1 MEITI
6 LAALFV
12 FGMFCA
18 GVAAFT
24 NSRSLFLFSGITFI
38 LLGVLLI
45 QGYEVPVGQQVNY
58 NYINLTEMTGPTS
71 ETRAFV
77 NFTNSTTRFATINQ
91 NTTFTGALTTT
102 PNQHYQSIPIFF
114 IVVGLALALVA
125 AIPFLK
131 QDNSP

>member
-24 NSRSLFLFSGITFI
+24 NSKSLFLFSGIAFLLLGI
-38 LLGVLLI
+38 LLL
-45 QGYEVPVGQQVNY
+45 QGYEVPVGERINY
-58 NYINLTEMTGPTS
+58 NYMNLTEITGVTT
-71 ETRAFV
+71 ETRAFI
-77 NFTNSTTRFATINQ
+77 NFTNSSTRYQTINHNATLQ
-91 NTTFTGALTTT
+91 GAATTT

-114 IVVGLALALVA
+114 IVVGLALMLVA
-125 AIPFLK
+125 AIPFLNK
-131 QDNSP
+131 KDSV